1 MNAYQVM
8 VFLLLFNLSLS
19 IVISLDLYITES
31 SPSDENLSIDELK
44 EVQKPDLLNVF
55 GGNVLGSLVVGT
67 VVGGALSIFT
77 GIPGDAAFAYSY
89 FVSFYWGFAKNTLD
103 ILYSLLLE
111 SGSNTGLN
119 FIVIVFVTILG
130 IAFLSFLIQLVRGPW
145 ATMR

>member
-1 MNAYQVM
+1 MNAYHIM
-8 VFLLLFNLSLS
+8 VFLLLFNVSLS
-19 IVISLDLYITES
+19 IVISLDLYTAS
-31 SPSDENLSIDELK
+31 SPPGDENLSIDALK
-44 EVQKPDLLNVF
+44 EVRKPDLLNVF
-55 GGNVLGSLVVGT
+55 GGNVLLALAGGT
-67 VVGGALSIFT
+67 IIGGALSIFT
-77 GIPGDAAFAYSY
+77 GIPGDAAFAYAY